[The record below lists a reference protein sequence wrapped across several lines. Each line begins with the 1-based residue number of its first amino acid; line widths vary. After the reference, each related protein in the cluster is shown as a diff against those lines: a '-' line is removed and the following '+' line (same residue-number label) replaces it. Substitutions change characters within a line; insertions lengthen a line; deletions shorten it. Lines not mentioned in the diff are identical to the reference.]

1 MAEEDA
7 KIEAGKC
14 RCDARVKDDDEKKRI
29 QQEI

>member
-7 KIEAGKC
+7 KLEAGKC
-14 RCDARVKDDDEKKRI
+14 RCDLRSKDDDEKKKI